1 MDQET
6 NNNNSVMKRSSSLM
20 SQGSLLSGIDYGV
33 VSTAPNAPPAAPP
46 MPSSINSSNLV
57 THFPS
62 TTLSKDEMMEK
73 KRVSIIHHNDRNHSK
88 HHHSMSSNINI
99 VTAPNVTDRHIL
111 PGVYK

>member
-1 MDQET
+1 MDQEN
-6 NNNNSVMKRSSSLM
+6 NNNNSAMKRSSSLM

-33 VSTAPNAPPAAPP
+33 VSSAPTPPAAPP
-46 MPSSINSSNLV
+46 MPINSNLV

-73 KRVSIIHHNDRNHSK
+73 KRVSIIHHNDSRNSK

>member
-6 NNNNSVMKRSSSLM
+6 NNNSVLKRSSSQI
-20 SQGSLLSGIDYGV
+20 SQGSLVSGIDYGV
-33 VSTAPNAPPAAPP
+33 VSTAPTPPVAPP
-46 MPSSINSSNLV
+46 MPHHTGSNLV

-73 KRVSIIHHNDRNHSK
+73 KRVSIIHNGNSLNGSK
-88 HHHSMSSNINI
+88 HHSMSSNINI
-99 VTAPNVTDRHIL
+99 VTAPNVNDRHIL